1 MQTSEQKET
10 IIALTFAVIVA
21 GLLTFGA
28 MCLYEWYVG
37 ELCTNVNEL
46 HGCDVRDNYAPA
58 KF

>member
-10 IIALTFAVIVA
+10 VIALTFAVIVA

-46 HGCDVRDNYAPA
+46 LELP
-58 KF
+58 F